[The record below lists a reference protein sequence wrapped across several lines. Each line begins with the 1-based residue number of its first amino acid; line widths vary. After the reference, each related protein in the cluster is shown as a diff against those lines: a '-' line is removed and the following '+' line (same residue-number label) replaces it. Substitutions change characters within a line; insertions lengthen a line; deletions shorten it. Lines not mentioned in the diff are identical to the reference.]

1 MVASAY
7 SLTGGAWQRG
17 PGRIYDRL
25 AEVVVEHAPVPI
37 SGAAALDA
45 GAGTGAASRALLAAG
60 AHRVVAVDV
69 ALGMLAHDAATRPP
83 AGAGDLVALPFA
95 DGSFDVVIAAFSL
108 NHVPDAARGLCELA
122 RVSKPGGG
130 FAAAAYADDDTHPV
144 KGAMEAA
151 LADRGWELEPWY

>member
-37 SGAAALDA
+37 GGTQALDA

-60 AHRVVAVDV
+60 AARVVAVDV
-69 ALGMLAHDAATRPP
+69 ALGMLAHDAAARPP
-83 AGAGDLVALPFA
+83 AVVGDLLALPLVE
-95 DGSFDVVIAAFSL
+95 GSFDVVGAAFSL
-108 NHVPDAARGLCELA
+108 PHPRPAAGGLRELV
-122 RVSKPGGG
+122 RVTRSGGG
-130 FAAAAYADDDTHPV
+130 FAAATYADDDTHP
-144 KGAMEAA
+144 
-151 LADRGWELEPWY
+151 